1 MRVLEQDPLPA
12 NAGEA
17 AGHDRL
23 AALLL
28 DADAHPLAPARVPNA
43 RAPAKRQI
51 VAERLAEG
59 RVRLAHDPAARLR
72 PRVERRQVL
81 LRHLA
86 QEARRLAH
94 AISVHKPVQRA
105 REVEPLAGAP
115 DANIAAPA
123 LFLVLL
129 GILARPRMGEHAL
142 LEAGE

>member
-1 MRVLEQDPLPA
+1 MRVLERQPLPA

-17 AGHDRL
+17 DGDDRV

-28 DADAHPLAPARVPNA
+28 DADDHPLAPARVPNA
-43 RAPAKRQI
+43 RAHAKRQI

-94 AISVHKPVQRA
+94 AISVDTPVQRA
-105 REVEPLAGAP
+105 RERLYLTY
-115 DANIAAPA
+115 A
-123 LFLVLL
+123 LHRRRSEEHTSELQSRLHLVCRL
-129 GILARPRMGEHAL
+129 L
-142 LEAGE
+142 LENKTK